1 MKNITLV
8 IITFLAIF
16 NVQNVEAKLI
26 DKIAGVINDRVY
38 SLSELTRIKKTI
50 LARKT
55 IAPFIYNKKSRYSLN
70 DILKVQ
76 QRKFIIKDKL
86 SAQGFVVSDDS
97 VEARIKDTE
106 TRQGITRK
114 MLIGFLKDQGI
125 TYLEYFELI
134 REATEFNI
142 FNSRIIAPLVN
153 ITEQELKNLYY
164 NRNSSNK
171 AVSFQY
177 NLVDFTL
184 PKSKIQKRDYKKFI
198 SILETYKQTGNIPSL
213 YRSLESSEMGDLS
226 DDDLPKNL
234 SRVLRQTNEKS
245 FSKAYIKDGI
255 VHFFY
260 LNKKEL
266 TASQD
271 YLSQKR
277 SLQSELYSK
286 RSVSIINNWFS
297 RESFSYYIL
306 ENI

>member
-1 MKNITLV
+1 MKNI
-8 IITFLAIF
+8 IIPFFILAALLNIPDL
-16 NVQNVEAKLI
+16 QAKLL

-38 SLSELTRIKKTI
+38 SLSELTRIKNTI
-50 LARKT
+50 TARKT
-55 IAPFIYNKKSRYSLN
+55 IAPFIYSKKSTYTLN

-106 TRQGITRK
+106 SRQGITRK
-114 MLIGFLKDQGI
+114 LLIGFLKDQGI

-177 NLVDFTL
+177 NLVDYTL
-184 PKSKIQKRDYKKFI
+184 DKSKIQKRDYKNFI
-198 SILETYKQTGNIPSL
+198 SILDTYKQTGKIPSI
-213 YRSLESSEMGDLS
+213 YRTIQSTEMGDLS
-226 DDDLPKNL
+226 DDDLPKEL
-234 SRVLRQTNEKS
+234 SRVLRQTNEKG
-245 FSKAYIKDGI
+245 FSKAYEKSGT
-255 VHFFY
+255 VHFFF

-266 TASQD
+266 IASQD

-277 SLQSELYSK
+277 SLQAELYSK
-286 RSVSIINNWFS
+286 RSVNIINNWFS